1 MPVKNGQYCFP
12 PHLRLLTSSDFK
24 TVFDNTD
31 IKVFDKSFIILGML
45 STLPYPRLGIVV
57 AKKKIRKANDR
68 NRLKRTVRESFRLNQ
83 SILAGVDLIV
93 IPSKNSDFID
103 NSILTKSLGR
113 AWKKAHKSH
122 YKLLG
127 LRSENFTVR

>member
-1 MPVKNGQYCFP
+1 MPVNSGQYCFP

-31 IKVFDKSFIILGML
+31 IKVFDKNFIILGML

-83 SILAGVDLIV
+83 SILSGVDLIV
-93 IPSKNSDFID
+93 IPSKNSNLID
-103 NSILTKSLGR
+103 KSILTKSLSR
-113 AWKKAHKSH
+113 AWKKAEKSH
-122 YKLLG
+122 YKLLSS
-127 LRSENFTVR
+127 RPENLTVK